1 MKGFHY
7 NTLVINV
14 NEYMGSQWALFVPT
28 VVFLYD
34 YKGPPSVQGCS
45 GLLKYSVDCLF
56 QSINHNQN

>member
-1 MKGFHY
+1 MAP
-7 NTLVINV
+7 NAALI
-14 NEYMGSQWALFVPT
+14 GSAEGT

-56 QSINHNQN
+56 

>member
-1 MKGFHY
+1 MIQTG
-7 NTLVINV
+7 L
-14 NEYMGSQWALFVPT
+14 MGT